1 MVKLQRNIKRKIS
14 KYIKEVLIMRTS
26 NSVKNSITSTIS
38 SIITM
43 LFGFVAQAIFIRIL
57 GAEYLGLNG
66 LFTNILTILSFF
78 DLGIGN
84 AIVFHL
90 YKPLATNDTKQI
102 KSLMRFYRNAYNI
115 ISILVFTG
123 GLLLLPF
130 LHIIVGSITVDV
142 NIYVIYLMF
151 LISTA
156 SSYTLSY
163 RRNLIMANQKSYIS
177 NIVHIIYIIVLNIM
191 QIALLY
197 LTKNY
202 YLYLGIKIICQIIEN
217 VVCYIIA
224 TKMYPILA
232 EKNIDPLDSKTKK
245 DIFEKVKGL
254 IFHTAS
260 YSIVCGTDNIII
272 STFLGVITVGLYTNY
287 NTIIGSVNNLFT
299 QIISSTTASV
309 GNLLVSNKDSKARF
323 NVFKK
328 IRFINFWAVL
338 FSGVS
343 ILVIMDSFI
352 KIWVGAKYVL
362 PLFVLVILVI
372 NYYQKVMRNSFST
385 FKDAAGIWIEDKF
398 VPLVEAIANIVFS
411 IVLLK
416 IFGLAG
422 VFMGTIVSGLV
433 IWCYSYPKFV
443 YKKLFNRSYKDY
455 AKETIGY
462 ILLFVLIA
470 AFTFYISRLIVF
482 NNIWLQFISNTVVSL
497 IIPNLILFIIFR
509 KTDNFKYLMELI
521 HKLLAKLKKR
531 SAKTC

>member
-1 MVKLQRNIKRKIS
+1 
-14 KYIKEVLIMRTS
+14 MRTS
-26 NSVKNSITSTIS
+26 NSVKNSITATIS
-38 SIITM
+38 SIVTM
-43 LFGFVAQAIFIRIL
+43 LCGFISQAIFIRIL

-78 DLGIGN
+78 ELGIGN
-84 AIVFHL
+84 AIAFHL
-90 YKPLATNDTKQI
+90 YKPLANNDNKQI

-115 ISILVFTG
+115 ISILVFTC
-123 GLLLLPF
+123 GLILLPF
-130 LHIIVGSITVDV
+130 LNIIVGKVTIDV
-142 NIYVIYLMF
+142 NIYIIYLMF

-163 RRNLIMANQKSYIS
+163 RRNLIVANQKNYIN
-177 NIVHIIYIIVLNIM
+177 NIVHIIYVIVLNISQLM
-191 QIALLY
+191 LLY

-202 YLYLGIKIICQIIEN
+202 YLYLGVKIVCQILEN
-217 VVCYIIA
+217 FVCYIIA
-224 TKMYPILA
+224 ARMYPMLK
-232 EKNIDPLDSKTKK
+232 EKNVNPIDKEIKK
-245 DIFEKVKGL
+245 DIFTKVKGL
-254 IFHTAS
+254 IFHKAS

-272 STFLGVITVGLYTNY
+272 SIFFGVVTVGLYTNY

-309 GNLLVSNKDSKARF
+309 GNLLVSKKNFDVRF

-328 IRFINFWAVL
+328 IRFINFWVVA
-338 FSGVS
+338 FSGIS

-352 KIWVGAKYVL
+352 RIWVGEKYIL
-362 PLFVLVILVI
+362 SLLVLVVLVI

-385 FKDAAGIWIEDKF
+385 FKDAAGIWDEDKF
-398 VPLVEAIANIVFS
+398 VPLIESILNIIFS
-411 IVLLK
+411 IILLK

-462 ILLFVLIA
+462 LILFVLIA

-482 NNIWLQFISNTVVSL
+482 NNIWLQFISNTIVSL

-521 HKLLAKLKKR
+521 HKLLSKFKR
-531 SAKTC
+531 KTTKAN